1 MGMINDFVQ
10 EKIQEIKLE
19 LESREMEYRDLKII
33 IKNQKEDLEKQSK
46 KQFEYFKMELKR
58 INEMTLENHQL
69 KEIFFNI
76 RKVQEKV
83 QDKLDCKIEKQE
95 LKASF

>member
-19 LESREMEYRDLKII
+19 LESREMEYRDLKTIV
-33 IKNQKEDLEKQSK
+33 KNQKEDLEKQSK